1 MDTNIR
7 PRRDIPLSFGI
18 AQSSGLRTVWSKP
31 GSVFRIEGEIARRPI
46 LVFLVFMTFLASTK
60 SSEAK
65 DLEAC
70 RKPVLTKYS

>member
-1 MDTNIR
+1 M
-7 PRRDIPLSFGI
+7 
-18 AQSSGLRTVWSKP
+18 
-31 GSVFRIEGEIARRPI
+31 
-46 LVFLVFMTFLASTK
+46 FLVFMTFLASTK